1 MDVRLP
7 LTSAGLCFALLLG
20 GCSPNDEKRQVS
32 LEEKIAQFEQSL
44 ETIEDPKLKDA
55 VAELGGSLLLLE
67 RAQLKLD
74 TKPVVTEYGEDAL
87 AVLKHYPTPQAL
99 VDTYI
104 NGLLV
109 LHKESSSDSA
119 MANTLGMT

>member
-20 GCSPNDEKRQVS
+20 GCSPSDEKRQVS

-55 VAELGGSLLLLE
+55 VAELGGSLLLL
-67 RAQLKLD
+67 
-74 TKPVVTEYGEDAL
+74 
-87 AVLKHYPTPQAL
+87 
-99 VDTYI
+99 
-104 NGLLV
+104 
-109 LHKESSSDSA
+109 
-119 MANTLGMT
+119 